1 MIKVAQ
7 TKQTFPF
14 LAPEKVLCK
23 NPFLAREYVV
33 DITYKCLPMHES
45 KKNVGA
51 SNKQKSINE
60 GGFASIRTK
69 NLGNQWPPLAPSVP
83 PALLCMH

>member
-1 MIKVAQ
+1 
-7 TKQTFPF
+7 
-14 LAPEKVLCK
+14 
-23 NPFLAREYVV
+23 
-33 DITYKCLPMHES
+33 MHES

-69 NLGNQWPPLAPSVP
+69 NLGNQWAPPGPLGSSGPSMY
-83 PALLCMH
+83 ALRPRSEVDICHIAGCK